1 MKINAGSCRSII
13 VVIVRPQQNRM
24 PTSFVIVGY
33 RQIAA
38 KMRDEVD
45 LKAGNVTM
53 SAA

>member
-1 MKINAGSCRSII
+1 MKITLDLCRST